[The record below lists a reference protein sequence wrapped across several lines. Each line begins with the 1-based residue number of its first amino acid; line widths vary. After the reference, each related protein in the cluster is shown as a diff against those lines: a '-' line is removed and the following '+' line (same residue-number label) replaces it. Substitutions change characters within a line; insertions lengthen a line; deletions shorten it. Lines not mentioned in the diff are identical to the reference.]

1 MATSPL
7 DREGDVWSAMA
18 SRSASESVSS
28 ELKKKRVRDS
38 NKPRRRDDEGD
49 DAFDPGDD
57 SDLGLDGEGEDE
69 ESFVGLDPA
78 LGFDDADDLEL
89 PDDGEDQ
96 RWSVDSEEVGDLP
109 GMDSDLFGDEEYGW
123 LGDDDSPNDDESFD
137 ADIDEDEDESGDDGG
152 AEGLED
158 DSELDDLDLGDLP
171 AMDADVEEDSAA
183 VSGEA
188 LDELVGLSL
197 VDEPSIEI
205 ASGELWKL
213 VPAQSVRVSELREL
227 QGPVR
232 ALCASGGAMF
242 IAAAGLYRVSADG
255 ELKRLPRS
263 AAAPSALAVCEHEGV
278 QHVAVVAAGRVLS
291 SRDGGHTFE
300 PVETG
305 SPVTQIAFT
314 RSSAGPRLWWRNAR
328 GGLGAV
334 GGQGGALAAEL
345 EGEISAFRGDGKR
358 SLAVLLRRS
367 GRLQLMAS
375 GDAGKRFAR
384 VAPPPTAADAHSELH
399 VCRDAVLFADAQDAR
414 CALLPSPLEPVATR
428 ACAPAA
434 LSDEDD
440 EAFAYGCVT
449 RGDELLIVRRS
460 ARARGSA
467 PLVVAV
473 IERARIPTPQL
484 MAASYS
490 EGGAVSVYLASA
502 TTLLRIEVSLDGEE
516 LA

>member
-1 MATSPL
+1 
-7 DREGDVWSAMA
+7 MA
-18 SRSASESVSS
+18 SRSASASVSS

-38 NKPRRRDDEGD
+38 NKPARRDDDAD

-57 SDLGLDGEGEDE
+57 SDLGLDTEDE
-69 ESFVGLDPA
+69 DSGVGLDTA
-78 LGFDDADDLEL
+78 LGFDEADDLEL

-109 GMDSDLFGDEEYGW
+109 GTDSDLFGGEEYGW
-123 LGDDDSPNDDESFD
+123 LGEDDSPVDDESFD
-137 ADIDEDEDESGDDGG
+137 ADLEEDELESRDDGG

-188 LDELVGLSL
+188 LEDLVGLSL

-213 VPAQSVRVSELREL
+213 VPARSVRITELREL
-227 QGPVR
+227 QGPVQ

-242 IAAAGLYRVSADG
+242 IAAAGLYRMSADG
-255 ELKRLPRS
+255 ELKRLPLP
-263 AAAPSALAVCEHEGV
+263 AAAPSALAACEHEGV
-278 QHVAVVAAGRVLS
+278 THLAVVAGGRVFV
-291 SRDGGHTFE
+291 SRDGGSTFDQAE
-300 PVETG
+300 IG
-305 SPVTQIAFT
+305 SGVAQVAFT
-314 RSSAGPRLWWRNAR
+314 RSASGPRLWWRFAR
-328 GGLGAV
+328 GGLGAARD
-334 GGQGGALAAEL
+334 QAGALPAEL
-345 EGEISAFRGDGKR
+345 EGEVSALRGDGKR

-375 GDAGKRFAR
+375 SDAGRRFAR
-384 VAPPPTAADAHSELH
+384 VVPPPMAADPHSELH
-399 VCRDAVLFADAQDAR
+399 VCRDAVLFADERDAR
-414 CALLPSPLEPVATR
+414 CALVANAFEPVATR

-440 EAFAYGCVT
+440 EAFAYACVA
-449 RGDELLIVRRS
+449 RADELLIVRRA
-460 ARARGSA
+460 ARAHGAA

-473 IERARIPTPQL
+473 IERARILAPQL

-490 EGGAVSVYLASA
+490 EGGAVSVYLASD
-502 TTLLRIEVSLDGEE
+502 TTLLRVEVSLDGEE